1 MWCPLAKE
9 ASGRLFMR
17 CSTLGWHRALDS
29 KNWILYDVRKGTD
42 MDGLHLLN
50 LQGSLFLMILVGMF
64 LKRRGIVDGAAQR
77 CLTDLCI
84 QVVIPCNI
92 LKSYFVKLDPSVLR
106 ACGILLVVAVLLIL
120 VCMGLNRVLF
130 NHYEGAQKKVL
141 QYCTLISNG
150 GFLGNAV
157 AEGVYGL
164 TGLLYASMYLIPMR
178 IIMWSA
184 GTSYFIAQEN
194 NRKQVLRNIVTHPCL
209 VAVYIG
215 MVRMLLDLP
224 VPTLLSS
231 TIATIG
237 SCNTALTMFIIGMIL
252 SDVKLTTL
260 FTRTT
265 LWLSTLRLVL
275 LPLLVWLLCQ
285 GMGLEP
291 VATGVAVLM
300 TGMPAGSTAAIFA
313 ARYNSDAEFASKC
326 VVLSTL
332 LSMVTIPVWCMLIG

>member
-1 MWCPLAKE
+1 M
-9 ASGRLFMR
+9 
-17 CSTLGWHRALDS
+17 
-29 KNWILYDVRKGTD
+29 DV
-42 MDGLHLLN
+42 LHLLN

-64 LKRRGIVDGAAQR
+64 LKRRGIVDEGAQR

-92 LKSYFVKLDPSVLR
+92 LKSYLIELKPTVLR
-106 ACGILLVVAVLLIL
+106 ACGMLLVVAVILIL

-130 NHYEGAQKKVL
+130 NRYEGAQKKVL

-157 AEGVYGL
+157 AEGVYGV

-184 GTSYFIAQEN
+184 GTSYFITQKN
-194 NRKQVLRNIVTHPCL
+194 NKKEMLWNIATHPCL

-215 MVRMLLDLP
+215 MVRMLFEIP

-231 TIATIG
+231 TITSIG

-252 SDVKLTTL
+252 SDVKLTTI
-260 FTRTT
+260 FTPTT
-265 LWLSTLRLVL
+265 IWLSTLRLVL
-275 LPLLVWLLCQ
+275 LPLLVWLLCL
-285 GMGLEP
+285 GMGLESI
-291 VATGVAVLM
+291 AAGVAVIM

-313 ARYNSDAEFASKC
+313 ARYGSDAPFASKC

-332 LSMVTIPVWCMLIG
+332 LSMVTIPVWCMVIG